1 MSELK
6 IVDFIFL
13 SILSHFHFYI
23 YFLILDLELGY
34 SMMSRSQEVD
44 FVYFIF
50 LSHFYFSLNL
60 LFIFSIFRTVRVRV
74 RSNQSH
80 CHISHNLMVW
90 SQHWSQ
96 DLGE

>member
-34 SMMSRSQEVD
+34 SMILHIIQKDIEGSRTMTS
-44 FVYFIF
+44 YNMFIT
-50 LSHFYFSLNL
+50 Y
-60 LFIFSIFRTVRVRV
+60 
-74 RSNQSH
+74 
-80 CHISHNLMVW
+80 
-90 SQHWSQ
+90 
-96 DLGE
+96 